1 MIKYCQGCG
10 APLQEEDPNKRGF
23 IPKIDPAADKL
34 YCKRCFRLNNYNELP
49 KILATNK
56 EYEAVVDDLLT
67 KNGLIVLIVDLF
79 DFTGTFIPKILDKL
93 RNKNVILV
101 ANKLDLLPKS
111 VKIEHIVDW
120 LSYMVNRMFFR
131 ADAIHVVS
139 SKKGYYLDDL
149 MNTID
154 YLRKGRDV
162 YFMGCANVGKS
173 SLINAL
179 LKRFTKSEKDLIS
192 TSPVPGTTLNSIKIP
207 FFIDNKAFI
216 DTPGLINENNILSKI
231 LPASY
236 DKIMPNTEIKP
247 QTFQIKPGN
256 TIFFGALAQITL
268 LEGEG
273 VSFTCY
279 FSSNVAIHRR
289 KAEGSL
295 EFLNKHGGEILTPP
309 TRDEF
314 LSLEYEEKTFE
325 ASTNKKEDIVISGLG
340 FVAINKKAKVLVKII
355 KKTDAEP
362 TNDGYSFGGWYTDVN
377 CTTAYD
383 FNLPVNTDITLYARW
398 LAKYT
403 VSFDTD
409 GGSTVES
416 QTVVTG
422 NKATKPAVNPTKKG
436 YNFVGWYTDNTYTTE
451 FDFENTIIT
460 DNTSIIRLNG
470 YTFNKISTLEGLT
483 TGYYV
488 IGGYISNSNEYK
500 YMISDMNTTKSF
512 KSSDNPTEFYE
523 IKLKGNSVTI
533 KNSKNM
539 YIISNTEK
547 SVSLS
552 EKEKTI
558 FTPVVNA
565 DGFKLKVTGSLNF
578 QFNPSAKIFTSYTSK
593 QQDLTL
599 FKAQNVKPFYV
610 TFKGPNNEE
619 LNKEEMLP
627 HQKAPEFEA
636 PNKPGHK
643 FMGWYNEATDAKYDF
658 TTELSEE
665 TVLVAKYEALTSAEL
680 FEQLEIKN
688 QLAYHW
694 QTEDSTTYTIDNVS
708 LRFGVNLTEEM
719 KSLEGVKFGAI
730 LAKKVDVANINLSE
744 YARACASAA
753 EVVAGDPNLKYLEF
767 TNIAAEGGMTSL
779 RLDNLDSALAEE
791 FVVVI
796 YMEYNGK
803 LYVTEQKIASVKVI
817 ASEYLKSDLEI
828 LKNEQIKGSLNQL
841 SK

>member
-1 MIKYCQGCG
+1 MKLKRLISCG
-10 APLQEEDPNKRGF
+10 LVGILTGVGILMNAKVSSAED
-23 IPKIDPAADKL
+23 
-34 YCKRCFRLNNYNELP
+34 
-49 KILATNK
+49 
-56 EYEAVVDDLLT
+56 
-67 KNGLIVLIVDLF
+67 
-79 DFTGTFIPKILDKL
+79 
-93 RNKNVILV
+93 
-101 ANKLDLLPKS
+101 KS
-111 VKIEHIVDW
+111 VKFE
-120 LSYMVNRMFFR
+120 F
-131 ADAIHVVS
+131 
-139 SKKGYYLDDL
+139 
-149 MNTID
+149 
-154 YLRKGRDV
+154 
-162 YFMGCANVGKS
+162 KS
-173 SLINAL
+173 STDSNKEITFDTFKKEVTSGNA
-179 LKRFTKSEKDLIS
+179 DLIS
-192 TSPVPGTTLNSIKIP
+192 NIKSTKVYAGKQGLKFGSSSKNGSLTFTLNQNYKINQFKVGIAKYNDKDGGKVKVQCGEYSEDFTPESSVLEFDGKSFTSYETNTFTISTTAKRAYVKSIEFLYNNAETCTVAYYDGADVISTFTVDKGTTLDETSKPANPEKEGYVFAGWYTNVDLTDKYNFDLPVTADLKLYAKFEESVAVETQTVTFMKDAETL
-207 FFIDNKAFI
+207 F
-216 DTPGLINENNILSKI
+216 DTSVVK
-231 LPASY
+231 
-236 DKIMPNTEIKP
+236 K
-247 QTFQIKPGN
+247 GN
-256 TIFFGALAQITL
+256 TV
-268 LEGEG
+268 G
-273 VSFTCY
+273 V
-279 FSSNVAIHRR
+279 
-289 KAEGSL
+289 
-295 EFLNKHGGEILTPP
+295 P
-309 TRDEF
+309 
-314 LSLEYEEKTFE
+314 
-325 ASTNKKEDIVISGLG
+325 
-340 FVAINKKAKVLVKII
+340 
-355 KKTDAEP
+355 AEP
-362 TNDGYSFGGWYTDVN
+362 TNDGYSFAGWYTDVK

-383 FNLPVNTDITLYARW
+383 FNLPVNTDITLYAKW

-460 DNTSIIRLNG
+460 DNTTIYAKFEDTSIIRLNG

-547 SVSLS
+547 SVSFS

-665 TVLVAKYEALTSAEL
+665 TVLVAKYEALTPAEL

-694 QTEDSTTYTIDNVS
+694 QTEDGTTYKIDNVS

-730 LAKKVDVANINLSE
+730 LAKKEDVANINLSE
-744 YARACASAA
+744 YARECTSAA
-753 EVVAGDPNLKYLEF
+753 EVVAGDSNLKYLEF

-779 RLDNLDSALAEE
+779 RLDNLDSAIAEE

-828 LKNEQIKGSLNQL
+828 LKNEKIKGSLNQL

>member
-1 MIKYCQGCG
+1 MKLKRLISCG
-10 APLQEEDPNKRGF
+10 LVGILTGVGILMNAKVSSAED
-23 IPKIDPAADKL
+23 
-34 YCKRCFRLNNYNELP
+34 
-49 KILATNK
+49 
-56 EYEAVVDDLLT
+56 
-67 KNGLIVLIVDLF
+67 
-79 DFTGTFIPKILDKL
+79 
-93 RNKNVILV
+93 
-101 ANKLDLLPKS
+101 KS
-111 VKIEHIVDW
+111 VKFE
-120 LSYMVNRMFFR
+120 F
-131 ADAIHVVS
+131 
-139 SKKGYYLDDL
+139 
-149 MNTID
+149 
-154 YLRKGRDV
+154 
-162 YFMGCANVGKS
+162 KS
-173 SLINAL
+173 STDSNTEITFDTFKKEVTSGNA
-179 LKRFTKSEKDLIS
+179 DLIS
-192 TSPVPGTTLNSIKIP
+192 NIKSTKVYAGKQGLKFGSSSKNGSLTFTLNQNYKINQFKVGIAKYNDKDGGKVKVQCGEYSEDFTPESSVLEFDGKSFTSYETNTFTISTTAKRAYVKSIEFLYNNAETCTVAYYDGADVISTFTVDKGTTLDETSKPANPEKEGYVFAGWYTNVDLTDKYNFDLPVTADLKLYAKFEESVAVETQTVTFMKDAETL
-207 FFIDNKAFI
+207 F
-216 DTPGLINENNILSKI
+216 DTSVVK
-231 LPASY
+231 
-236 DKIMPNTEIKP
+236 K
-247 QTFQIKPGN
+247 GN
-256 TIFFGALAQITL
+256 TV
-268 LEGEG
+268 G
-273 VSFTCY
+273 V
-279 FSSNVAIHRR
+279 
-289 KAEGSL
+289 
-295 EFLNKHGGEILTPP
+295 P
-309 TRDEF
+309 
-314 LSLEYEEKTFE
+314 
-325 ASTNKKEDIVISGLG
+325 
-340 FVAINKKAKVLVKII
+340 
-355 KKTDAEP
+355 AEP
-362 TNDGYSFGGWYTDVN
+362 TNDGYSFAGWYTDVK

-383 FNLPVNTDITLYARW
+383 FNLPVNTDITLYAKW

-422 NKATKPAVNPTKKG
+422 NKDTKPAVNPTKKG

-460 DNTSIIRLNG
+460 DNTTIYAKFEDTSIIRLNG

-599 FKAQNVKPFYV
+599 FKTQNVKPFYV

-665 TVLVAKYEALTSAEL
+665 TVLVAKYEALTPAEL

-694 QTEDSTTYTIDNVS
+694 QTEDGTTYKIDNVS

-730 LAKKVDVANINLSE
+730 LAKKEDVANINLSE
-744 YARACASAA
+744 YARECTSAA
-753 EVVAGDPNLKYLEF
+753 EVVAGDSNLKYLEF

-779 RLDNLDSALAEE
+779 RLDNRDSALAEE

>member
-1 MIKYCQGCG
+1 MKLKRLISCGLVGILTGVGILMNAKVSSAEDKSVTFNADCLDGFKNSYAVYNDNKTGFLFEVDKGYKNNGVQLNKGKGAGTLLNKKSFGDIK
-10 APLQEEDPNKRGF
+10 
-23 IPKIDPAADKL
+23 KIDINVSSNKPFDIYIAEDGDYSNTLSYTKFDSSTTSKTIDLSNEEANIGFFKIQVSGCVVITKIDITYSEASITTKYPVTFYDGEAELTDLACKVEENGKITKPADPVKEGYVFDAWYKESTFDNKWDFENDIVAADTKL
-34 YCKRCFRLNNYNELP
+34 YAKFLP
-49 KILATNK
+49 EAEVTKYTVTFKSDENTVINTMTVK
-56 EYEAVVDDLLT
+56 EG
-67 KNGLIVLIVDLF
+67 N
-79 DFTGTFIPKILDKL
+79 
-93 RNKNVILV
+93 
-101 ANKLDLLPKS
+101 S
-111 VKIEHIVDW
+111 VGEPE
-120 LSYMVNRMFFR
+120 N
-131 ADAIHVVS
+131 
-139 SKKGYYLDDL
+139 
-149 MNTID
+149 
-154 YLRKGRDV
+154 
-162 YFMGCANVGKS
+162 
-173 SLINAL
+173 
-179 LKRFTKSEKDLIS
+179 
-192 TSPVPGTTLNSIKIP
+192 PVK
-207 FFIDNKAFI
+207 
-216 DTPGLINENNILSKI
+216 
-231 LPASY
+231 
-236 DKIMPNTEIKP
+236 
-247 QTFQIKPGN
+247 
-256 TIFFGALAQITL
+256 
-268 LEGEG
+268 
-273 VSFTCY
+273 
-279 FSSNVAIHRR
+279 
-289 KAEGSL
+289 
-295 EFLNKHGGEILTPP
+295 
-309 TRDEF
+309 
-314 LSLEYEEKTFE
+314 
-325 ASTNKKEDIVISGLG
+325 
-340 FVAINKKAKVLVKII
+340 
-355 KKTDAEP
+355 
-362 TNDGYSFGGWYTDVN
+362 DGYQFDGWYTDVN
-377 CTTAYD
+377 CTDKYD
-383 FNLPVNTDITLYARW
+383 FNTVVSADLTLYAKW

-460 DNTSIIRLNG
+460 DNTTIYAKFEDASIIRLNG

-636 PNKPGHK
+636 PKKPGHK
-643 FMGWYNEATDAKYDF
+643 FVGWCKEGTDTIYDF
-658 TTELSEE
+658 NAEIQEDV
-665 TVLVAKYEALTSAEL
+665 VLVAKYEALTPAEL

-708 LRFGVNLTEEM
+708 LRFGVDLTEEM

-730 LAKKVDVANINLSE
+730 LAKKTDVANINLSE

>member
-1 MIKYCQGCG
+1 MKLKRLISCGLVGILTGVGILMNAKVSSAEDKSVTFNADCLDGFKNSYAVYNDNKTGFLFEVDKGYKNNGVQLNKGKGAGTLLNKKSFGDIK
-10 APLQEEDPNKRGF
+10 
-23 IPKIDPAADKL
+23 KIDINVSSNKPFDIYIAEDGDYSNTLSYTKFDSSTTSKTIDLSNEEANIGFFKIQVSGCVVITKIDITYSEASITTKYPVTFYDGEAELTDLACKVEENGKITKPADPVKEGYVFDAWYKESTFDNKWDFENDIVAADTKL
-34 YCKRCFRLNNYNELP
+34 YAKFLP
-49 KILATNK
+49 EAEVTKYTVTFKSDENTVINTMTVK
-56 EYEAVVDDLLT
+56 EG
-67 KNGLIVLIVDLF
+67 N
-79 DFTGTFIPKILDKL
+79 
-93 RNKNVILV
+93 
-101 ANKLDLLPKS
+101 S
-111 VKIEHIVDW
+111 VGEPE
-120 LSYMVNRMFFR
+120 N
-131 ADAIHVVS
+131 
-139 SKKGYYLDDL
+139 
-149 MNTID
+149 
-154 YLRKGRDV
+154 
-162 YFMGCANVGKS
+162 
-173 SLINAL
+173 
-179 LKRFTKSEKDLIS
+179 
-192 TSPVPGTTLNSIKIP
+192 PVK
-207 FFIDNKAFI
+207 
-216 DTPGLINENNILSKI
+216 
-231 LPASY
+231 
-236 DKIMPNTEIKP
+236 
-247 QTFQIKPGN
+247 
-256 TIFFGALAQITL
+256 
-268 LEGEG
+268 
-273 VSFTCY
+273 
-279 FSSNVAIHRR
+279 
-289 KAEGSL
+289 
-295 EFLNKHGGEILTPP
+295 
-309 TRDEF
+309 
-314 LSLEYEEKTFE
+314 
-325 ASTNKKEDIVISGLG
+325 
-340 FVAINKKAKVLVKII
+340 
-355 KKTDAEP
+355 
-362 TNDGYSFGGWYTDVN
+362 DGYQFDGWYTDVN
-377 CTTAYD
+377 CTDKYD
-383 FNLPVNTDITLYARW
+383 FNTVVSADLTLYAKW

-460 DNTSIIRLNG
+460 DNTTIYAKFEDASIIRLNG

-599 FKAQNVKPFYV
+599 FKAQNVKLFYV

-627 HQKAPEFEA
+627 HQKAPEFET
-636 PNKPGHK
+636 PKKPGHK
-643 FMGWYNEATDAKYDF
+643 FVGWCKEGTDTIYDF
-658 TTELSEE
+658 NAEIQEDV
-665 TVLVAKYEALTSAEL
+665 VLVAKYEALTPAEL

-708 LRFGVNLTEEM
+708 LRFGVDLTEEM

-730 LAKKVDVANINLSE
+730 LAKKTDVANINLSE

>member
-1 MIKYCQGCG
+1 MKLKRLISCG
-10 APLQEEDPNKRGF
+10 LVGILTGVGILMNAKVSSAED
-23 IPKIDPAADKL
+23 
-34 YCKRCFRLNNYNELP
+34 
-49 KILATNK
+49 
-56 EYEAVVDDLLT
+56 
-67 KNGLIVLIVDLF
+67 
-79 DFTGTFIPKILDKL
+79 
-93 RNKNVILV
+93 
-101 ANKLDLLPKS
+101 KS
-111 VKIEHIVDW
+111 VKFE
-120 LSYMVNRMFFR
+120 F
-131 ADAIHVVS
+131 
-139 SKKGYYLDDL
+139 
-149 MNTID
+149 
-154 YLRKGRDV
+154 
-162 YFMGCANVGKS
+162 KS
-173 SLINAL
+173 STDSNTEITFDTFKKEVTSGNA
-179 LKRFTKSEKDLIS
+179 DLIS
-192 TSPVPGTTLNSIKIP
+192 NIKSTKVYAGKQGLKFGSSSKNGSLTFTLNQNYKINQFKVGIAKYNDKDGGKVKVQCGEYSEDFTPESSVLEFDGKSFTSYETNTFTISTTAKRAYVKSIEFLYNNAETCTVAYYDGADVISTFTVDKGTTLDETSKPANPEKEGYVFAGWYTNVDLTDKYNFDLPVTADLKLYAKFEESVAVETQTVTFMKDAETL
-207 FFIDNKAFI
+207 F
-216 DTPGLINENNILSKI
+216 DTSVVK
-231 LPASY
+231 
-236 DKIMPNTEIKP
+236 K
-247 QTFQIKPGN
+247 GN
-256 TIFFGALAQITL
+256 TV
-268 LEGEG
+268 G
-273 VSFTCY
+273 V
-279 FSSNVAIHRR
+279 
-289 KAEGSL
+289 
-295 EFLNKHGGEILTPP
+295 P
-309 TRDEF
+309 
-314 LSLEYEEKTFE
+314 
-325 ASTNKKEDIVISGLG
+325 
-340 FVAINKKAKVLVKII
+340 
-355 KKTDAEP
+355 AEP
-362 TNDGYSFGGWYTDVN
+362 TNDGYSFAGWYTDVK

-383 FNLPVNTDITLYARW
+383 FNLPVNTDITLYAKW

-460 DNTSIIRLNG
+460 DNTTIYAKFEDTSIIRLNG

-643 FMGWYNEATDAKYDF
+643 FMGWYNEATGAKYDF

-665 TVLVAKYEALTSAEL
+665 TVLVAKYEALTPAEL

-694 QTEDSTTYTIDNVS
+694 QTEDGTTYTIDNVS

-744 YARACASAA
+744 YARECTSAA

-779 RLDNLDSALAEE
+779 RLDNLDSAIAEE

-803 LYVTEQKIASVKVI
+803 LYVTEQKIASAKVI

>member
-1 MIKYCQGCG
+1 MKLKRLISCG
-10 APLQEEDPNKRGF
+10 LVGILTGVGILMNAKVSSAED
-23 IPKIDPAADKL
+23 
-34 YCKRCFRLNNYNELP
+34 
-49 KILATNK
+49 
-56 EYEAVVDDLLT
+56 
-67 KNGLIVLIVDLF
+67 
-79 DFTGTFIPKILDKL
+79 
-93 RNKNVILV
+93 
-101 ANKLDLLPKS
+101 KS
-111 VKIEHIVDW
+111 VKFE
-120 LSYMVNRMFFR
+120 F
-131 ADAIHVVS
+131 
-139 SKKGYYLDDL
+139 
-149 MNTID
+149 
-154 YLRKGRDV
+154 
-162 YFMGCANVGKS
+162 KS
-173 SLINAL
+173 STDSSTEITFDTFKKEVTSGNA
-179 LKRFTKSEKDLIS
+179 DLIS
-192 TSPVPGTTLNSIKIP
+192 NIKSTKVYAGKQGLKFGSSSKNGSLTFTLNQNYKINQFKVGIAKYNDKDGGKVKVQCGEYSEDFTPESSVLEFDGKSFTSYETNTFTISTTAKRAYVKSIEFLYNNAETCTVAYYDGADVISTFTVDKGTTLDETSKPANPEKEGYVFAGWYTNVDLTDKYNFDLPVTADLKLYAKFEESVAVETQTVTFMKDAETL
-207 FFIDNKAFI
+207 F
-216 DTPGLINENNILSKI
+216 DTSVVK
-231 LPASY
+231 
-236 DKIMPNTEIKP
+236 K
-247 QTFQIKPGN
+247 GN
-256 TIFFGALAQITL
+256 TV
-268 LEGEG
+268 G
-273 VSFTCY
+273 V
-279 FSSNVAIHRR
+279 
-289 KAEGSL
+289 
-295 EFLNKHGGEILTPP
+295 P
-309 TRDEF
+309 
-314 LSLEYEEKTFE
+314 
-325 ASTNKKEDIVISGLG
+325 
-340 FVAINKKAKVLVKII
+340 
-355 KKTDAEP
+355 AEP
-362 TNDGYSFGGWYTDVN
+362 TNDGYSFAGWYTDVK

-383 FNLPVNTDITLYARW
+383 FNLPVNTDITLYAKW

-460 DNTSIIRLNG
+460 DNTTIYAKFEDTSIIRLNG

-512 KSSDNPTEFYE
+512 KSSDDPTEFYE

-636 PNKPGHK
+636 PNKSGHK
-643 FMGWYNEATDAKYDF
+643 FVGWCKEGTDTIYDF
-658 TTELSEE
+658 NAEIQEDV
-665 TVLVAKYEALTSAEL
+665 VLVAKYEALTPAEL

-694 QTEDSTTYTIDNVS
+694 QTEDGTTYTIDNVS

-744 YARACASAA
+744 YARECTSAA

>member
-1 MIKYCQGCG
+1 MKLKRLISCG
-10 APLQEEDPNKRGF
+10 LVGILTGVGILMNAKVTSAED
-23 IPKIDPAADKL
+23 
-34 YCKRCFRLNNYNELP
+34 
-49 KILATNK
+49 
-56 EYEAVVDDLLT
+56 
-67 KNGLIVLIVDLF
+67 
-79 DFTGTFIPKILDKL
+79 
-93 RNKNVILV
+93 
-101 ANKLDLLPKS
+101 KS
-111 VKIEHIVDW
+111 VKFE
-120 LSYMVNRMFFR
+120 F
-131 ADAIHVVS
+131 
-139 SKKGYYLDDL
+139 
-149 MNTID
+149 
-154 YLRKGRDV
+154 
-162 YFMGCANVGKS
+162 KS
-173 SLINAL
+173 STDSNTEITFDTFKKEVTSGNA
-179 LKRFTKSEKDLIS
+179 DLIS
-192 TSPVPGTTLNSIKIP
+192 NIKSTKVYAGKQGLKFGSSSKNGSLTFTLNQNYKINQFKVGIAKYNDKDGGKVKVQCGEYSEDFTPESSVLEFDGKSFTSYETNTFTISTTAKRAYVKSIEFLYNNAETCTVAYYDGADVISTFTVDKGTTLDETSKPANPEKEGYVFAGWYTNVDLTDKYNFDLPVTADLKLYAKFEESVAVETQTVTFMKDAETL
-207 FFIDNKAFI
+207 F
-216 DTPGLINENNILSKI
+216 DTSVVK
-231 LPASY
+231 
-236 DKIMPNTEIKP
+236 K
-247 QTFQIKPGN
+247 GN
-256 TIFFGALAQITL
+256 TV
-268 LEGEG
+268 G
-273 VSFTCY
+273 V
-279 FSSNVAIHRR
+279 
-289 KAEGSL
+289 
-295 EFLNKHGGEILTPP
+295 P
-309 TRDEF
+309 
-314 LSLEYEEKTFE
+314 
-325 ASTNKKEDIVISGLG
+325 
-340 FVAINKKAKVLVKII
+340 
-355 KKTDAEP
+355 AEP
-362 TNDGYSFGGWYTDVN
+362 TNDGYSFAGWYTDVK

-383 FNLPVNTDITLYARW
+383 FNLPVNTDITLYAKW

-460 DNTSIIRLNG
+460 DNTTIYAKFEDTSIIRLNG

-643 FMGWYNEATDAKYDF
+643 FMGWYNEATGAKYDF

-665 TVLVAKYEALTSAEL
+665 TVLVAKYEALTPTEL

-694 QTEDSTTYTIDNVS
+694 QTEDGTTYTIDNVS

-744 YARACASAA
+744 YARECTSAA

-779 RLDNLDSALAEE
+779 RLDNLDSAIAEE

>member
-1 MIKYCQGCG
+1 MKLKRLISCG
-10 APLQEEDPNKRGF
+10 LVGILTGVGILMNAKVSSAED
-23 IPKIDPAADKL
+23 
-34 YCKRCFRLNNYNELP
+34 
-49 KILATNK
+49 
-56 EYEAVVDDLLT
+56 
-67 KNGLIVLIVDLF
+67 
-79 DFTGTFIPKILDKL
+79 
-93 RNKNVILV
+93 
-101 ANKLDLLPKS
+101 KS
-111 VKIEHIVDW
+111 VKFE
-120 LSYMVNRMFFR
+120 F
-131 ADAIHVVS
+131 
-139 SKKGYYLDDL
+139 
-149 MNTID
+149 
-154 YLRKGRDV
+154 
-162 YFMGCANVGKS
+162 KS
-173 SLINAL
+173 STDSNTEITFDTFKKEVTSGNA
-179 LKRFTKSEKDLIS
+179 DLIS
-192 TSPVPGTTLNSIKIP
+192 NIKSTKVYAGKQGLKFGSSSKNGSLTFTLNQNYKINQFKVGIAKYNDKDGGKVKVQCGEYSEDFTPESSVLEFDGKSFTSYETNTFTISTTAKRAYVKSIEFLYNNAETCTVAYYDGADVISTFTVDKGTTLDETSKPANPEKEGYVFAGWYTNVDLTDKYNFDLPVTADLKLYAKFEESVAVETQTVTFMKDAETL
-207 FFIDNKAFI
+207 F
-216 DTPGLINENNILSKI
+216 DTSVVK
-231 LPASY
+231 
-236 DKIMPNTEIKP
+236 K
-247 QTFQIKPGN
+247 GN
-256 TIFFGALAQITL
+256 TV
-268 LEGEG
+268 G
-273 VSFTCY
+273 V
-279 FSSNVAIHRR
+279 
-289 KAEGSL
+289 
-295 EFLNKHGGEILTPP
+295 P
-309 TRDEF
+309 
-314 LSLEYEEKTFE
+314 
-325 ASTNKKEDIVISGLG
+325 
-340 FVAINKKAKVLVKII
+340 
-355 KKTDAEP
+355 AEP
-362 TNDGYSFGGWYTDVN
+362 TNDGYSFAGWYTDVK

-383 FNLPVNTDITLYARW
+383 FNLPVNTDITLYAKW

-460 DNTSIIRLNG
+460 DNTTIYAKFEDTSIIRLNG

-665 TVLVAKYEALTSAEL
+665 TVLVAKYEALTPAEL

-694 QTEDSTTYTIDNVS
+694 QTEDGTTYTIDNVS

-744 YARACASAA
+744 YARECTSAA

-767 TNIAAEGGMTSL
+767 TNVAAEGGMTSL
-779 RLDNLDSALAEE
+779 RLDNLDSAIAEE

>member
-1 MIKYCQGCG
+1 MKLKRLISCG
-10 APLQEEDPNKRGF
+10 LVGILTGVGILMNAKVSSAED
-23 IPKIDPAADKL
+23 
-34 YCKRCFRLNNYNELP
+34 
-49 KILATNK
+49 
-56 EYEAVVDDLLT
+56 
-67 KNGLIVLIVDLF
+67 
-79 DFTGTFIPKILDKL
+79 
-93 RNKNVILV
+93 
-101 ANKLDLLPKS
+101 KS
-111 VKIEHIVDW
+111 VKFE
-120 LSYMVNRMFFR
+120 F
-131 ADAIHVVS
+131 
-139 SKKGYYLDDL
+139 
-149 MNTID
+149 
-154 YLRKGRDV
+154 
-162 YFMGCANVGKS
+162 KS
-173 SLINAL
+173 STDSNTEITFDTFKKEVTSGNA
-179 LKRFTKSEKDLIS
+179 DLIS
-192 TSPVPGTTLNSIKIP
+192 NIKSTKVYAGKQGLKFGSSSKNGSLTFTLNQNYKINQFKVGIAKYNDKDGGKVKVQCGEYSEDFTPESSVLEFDGKSFTSYETNTFTISTTAKRAYVKSIEFLYNNAETCTVAYYDGADVISTFTVDKGTTLDETSKPANPEKEGYVFAGWYTNVDLTDKYNFDLPVTADLKLYAKFEESVAVETQTVTFMKDAETL
-207 FFIDNKAFI
+207 F
-216 DTPGLINENNILSKI
+216 DTSVVK
-231 LPASY
+231 
-236 DKIMPNTEIKP
+236 K
-247 QTFQIKPGN
+247 GN
-256 TIFFGALAQITL
+256 TV
-268 LEGEG
+268 G
-273 VSFTCY
+273 V
-279 FSSNVAIHRR
+279 
-289 KAEGSL
+289 
-295 EFLNKHGGEILTPP
+295 P
-309 TRDEF
+309 
-314 LSLEYEEKTFE
+314 
-325 ASTNKKEDIVISGLG
+325 
-340 FVAINKKAKVLVKII
+340 
-355 KKTDAEP
+355 AEP
-362 TNDGYSFGGWYTDVN
+362 TNDGYSFAGWYTDVK

-383 FNLPVNTDITLYARW
+383 FNLPVNTDITLYAKW

-422 NKATKPAVNPTKKG
+422 NKATKPTSTPTKKG

-460 DNTSIIRLNG
+460 DNTTIYAKFEDTSIIRLNG

-643 FMGWYNEATDAKYDF
+643 FMGWYNEATGAKYDF

-665 TVLVAKYEALTSAEL
+665 TVLVAKYEALTPAEL

-694 QTEDSTTYTIDNVS
+694 QTEDGTTYTIDNVS

-744 YARACASAA
+744 YARECTSAA

-779 RLDNLDSALAEE
+779 RLDNLDSAIAEE

>member
-1 MIKYCQGCG
+1 MKLKRLISCG
-10 APLQEEDPNKRGF
+10 LVGILTGVGILMNAKISSAED
-23 IPKIDPAADKL
+23 
-34 YCKRCFRLNNYNELP
+34 
-49 KILATNK
+49 
-56 EYEAVVDDLLT
+56 
-67 KNGLIVLIVDLF
+67 
-79 DFTGTFIPKILDKL
+79 
-93 RNKNVILV
+93 
-101 ANKLDLLPKS
+101 KS
-111 VKIEHIVDW
+111 VKFE
-120 LSYMVNRMFFR
+120 F
-131 ADAIHVVS
+131 
-139 SKKGYYLDDL
+139 
-149 MNTID
+149 
-154 YLRKGRDV
+154 
-162 YFMGCANVGKS
+162 KS
-173 SLINAL
+173 STDSNTEITFDTFKKEVTSGNA
-179 LKRFTKSEKDLIS
+179 DLIS
-192 TSPVPGTTLNSIKIP
+192 NIKSTKVYAGKQGLKFGSSSKNGSLTFTLNQNYKINQFKVGIAKYNDKDGGKVKVQCGEYSEDFTPESSVLEFDGKSFTSYETNTFTISTTAKRAYVKSIEFLYNNAETCTVAYYDGADVISTFTVDKGTTLDETSKPANPEKEGYVFAGWYTNVDLTDKYNFDLPVTADLKLYAKFEESVAVETQTVTFMKDAETL
-207 FFIDNKAFI
+207 F
-216 DTPGLINENNILSKI
+216 DTSVVK
-231 LPASY
+231 
-236 DKIMPNTEIKP
+236 K
-247 QTFQIKPGN
+247 GN
-256 TIFFGALAQITL
+256 TV
-268 LEGEG
+268 G
-273 VSFTCY
+273 V
-279 FSSNVAIHRR
+279 
-289 KAEGSL
+289 
-295 EFLNKHGGEILTPP
+295 P
-309 TRDEF
+309 
-314 LSLEYEEKTFE
+314 
-325 ASTNKKEDIVISGLG
+325 
-340 FVAINKKAKVLVKII
+340 
-355 KKTDAEP
+355 AEP
-362 TNDGYSFGGWYTDVN
+362 TNDGYSFAGWYTDVK

-383 FNLPVNTDITLYARW
+383 FNLPVNTDITLYAKW

-460 DNTSIIRLNG
+460 DNTTIYAKFEDTSIIRLNG

-665 TVLVAKYEALTSAEL
+665 TVLVAKYEALTPAEL

-694 QTEDSTTYTIDNVS
+694 QTEDGTTYKIDNVS

-730 LAKKVDVANINLSE
+730 LAKKEDVANINLSE
-744 YARACASAA
+744 YARECTSAA
-753 EVVAGDPNLKYLEF
+753 EVVAGDSNLKYLEF

-779 RLDNLDSALAEE
+779 RLDNRDSALAEE

>member
-1 MIKYCQGCG
+1 MKLKRLISCG
-10 APLQEEDPNKRGF
+10 LVGILTGVGILMNAKVSSAED
-23 IPKIDPAADKL
+23 
-34 YCKRCFRLNNYNELP
+34 
-49 KILATNK
+49 
-56 EYEAVVDDLLT
+56 
-67 KNGLIVLIVDLF
+67 
-79 DFTGTFIPKILDKL
+79 
-93 RNKNVILV
+93 
-101 ANKLDLLPKS
+101 KS
-111 VKIEHIVDW
+111 VKFE
-120 LSYMVNRMFFR
+120 F
-131 ADAIHVVS
+131 
-139 SKKGYYLDDL
+139 
-149 MNTID
+149 
-154 YLRKGRDV
+154 
-162 YFMGCANVGKS
+162 KS
-173 SLINAL
+173 STDSSTEITFDTFKKEVTSGNA
-179 LKRFTKSEKDLIS
+179 DLIS
-192 TSPVPGTTLNSIKIP
+192 NIKSTKVYAGKQGLKFGSSSKNGSLTFTLNQNYKINQFKVGIAKYNDKDGGKVKVQCGEYSEDFTPESSVLEFDGKSFTSYETNTFTISTTAKRAYVKSIEFLYNNAETCTVAYYDGADVISTFTVDKGTTLDETSKPANPEKEGYVFAGWYTNVDLTDKYNFDLPVTADLKLYAKFEESVAVETQTVTFMKDAETL
-207 FFIDNKAFI
+207 F
-216 DTPGLINENNILSKI
+216 DTSVVK
-231 LPASY
+231 
-236 DKIMPNTEIKP
+236 K
-247 QTFQIKPGN
+247 GN
-256 TIFFGALAQITL
+256 TV
-268 LEGEG
+268 G
-273 VSFTCY
+273 V
-279 FSSNVAIHRR
+279 
-289 KAEGSL
+289 
-295 EFLNKHGGEILTPP
+295 P
-309 TRDEF
+309 
-314 LSLEYEEKTFE
+314 
-325 ASTNKKEDIVISGLG
+325 
-340 FVAINKKAKVLVKII
+340 
-355 KKTDAEP
+355 AEP
-362 TNDGYSFGGWYTDVN
+362 TNDGYSFAGWYTDVK

-383 FNLPVNTDITLYARW
+383 FNLPVNTDITLYAKW

-460 DNTSIIRLNG
+460 DNTTIYAKFEDTSIIRLNG

-643 FMGWYNEATDAKYDF
+643 FVGWCKEGTDTIYDF
-658 TTELSEE
+658 NAEIQEDV
-665 TVLVAKYEALTSAEL
+665 VLVAKYEALTPAEL

-694 QTEDSTTYTIDNVS
+694 QTEDGTTYTIDNVS

-744 YARACASAA
+744 YARECTSAA

>member
-1 MIKYCQGCG
+1 MKLKRLISCG
-10 APLQEEDPNKRGF
+10 LVGILTGVGILMNAKVSSAED
-23 IPKIDPAADKL
+23 
-34 YCKRCFRLNNYNELP
+34 
-49 KILATNK
+49 
-56 EYEAVVDDLLT
+56 
-67 KNGLIVLIVDLF
+67 
-79 DFTGTFIPKILDKL
+79 
-93 RNKNVILV
+93 
-101 ANKLDLLPKS
+101 KS
-111 VKIEHIVDW
+111 VKFE
-120 LSYMVNRMFFR
+120 F
-131 ADAIHVVS
+131 
-139 SKKGYYLDDL
+139 
-149 MNTID
+149 
-154 YLRKGRDV
+154 
-162 YFMGCANVGKS
+162 KS
-173 SLINAL
+173 STDSNTEITFDTFKKEVTSGNA
-179 LKRFTKSEKDLIS
+179 DLIS
-192 TSPVPGTTLNSIKIP
+192 NIKSTKVYAGKQGLKFGSSSKNGSLTFTLNQNYKINQFKVGIAKYNDKDGGKVKVQCGEYSEDFTPESSVLEFDGKSFTSYETNTFTISTTAKRAYVKSIEFLYNNAETCTVAYYDGADVISTFTVDKGTTLDETSKPANPEKEGYVFAGWYTNVDLTDKYNFDLPVTADLKLYAKFEESVAVETQTVTFMKDAETL
-207 FFIDNKAFI
+207 F
-216 DTPGLINENNILSKI
+216 DTSVVK
-231 LPASY
+231 
-236 DKIMPNTEIKP
+236 K
-247 QTFQIKPGN
+247 GN
-256 TIFFGALAQITL
+256 TV
-268 LEGEG
+268 G
-273 VSFTCY
+273 V
-279 FSSNVAIHRR
+279 
-289 KAEGSL
+289 
-295 EFLNKHGGEILTPP
+295 P
-309 TRDEF
+309 
-314 LSLEYEEKTFE
+314 
-325 ASTNKKEDIVISGLG
+325 
-340 FVAINKKAKVLVKII
+340 
-355 KKTDAEP
+355 AEP
-362 TNDGYSFGGWYTDVN
+362 TNDGYSFAGWYTDVK

-383 FNLPVNTDITLYARW
+383 FNLPVNTDITLYAKW

-460 DNTSIIRLNG
+460 DNTTIYAKFEDTSIIRLNG

-636 PNKPGHK
+636 PNKPGRK

-665 TVLVAKYEALTSAEL
+665 TVLVAKYEALTPAEL

-694 QTEDSTTYTIDNVS
+694 QTEDGTTYKIDNVS

-730 LAKKVDVANINLSE
+730 LAKKEDVANINLSE
-744 YARACASAA
+744 YARECTSAA
-753 EVVAGDPNLKYLEF
+753 EVVAGDSNLKYLEF

>member
-1 MIKYCQGCG
+1 MKLKRLISCG
-10 APLQEEDPNKRGF
+10 LVGILTGVGILMNAKVSSAEDKTYDYEFTKEGAFSKNGSQKLGDIEWNLSGDGGYWGFANGQQFGSKNK
-23 IPKIDPAADKL
+23 PYKNLKL
-34 YCKRCFRLNNYNELP
+34 STNVEINNVKEVTVYGSTAVGSNATMQFSVGEL
-49 KILATNK
+49 KSENYTLSATNK
-56 EYEAVVDDLLT
+56 AYTYTLDSQTSGIVEININQTTSKALYIKEIKMTYSDSVMYNVLFFDGTEEYT
-67 KNGLIVLIVDLF
+67 K
-79 DFTGTFIPKILDKL
+79 
-93 RNKNVILV
+93 
-101 ANKLDLLPKS
+101 
-111 VKIEHIVDW
+111 
-120 LSYMVNRMFFR
+120 Y
-131 ADAIHVVS
+131 
-139 SKKGYYLDDL
+139 
-149 MNTID
+149 
-154 YLRKGRDV
+154 
-162 YFMGCANVGKS
+162 
-173 SLINAL
+173 
-179 LKRFTKSEKDLIS
+179 FTKVEENGKLIRPTDPEKEGYVFVGWY
-192 TSPVPGTTLNSIKIP
+192 TEPE
-207 FFIDNKAFI
+207 
-216 DTPGLINENNILSKI
+216 LINEYKFNSTVSADLKLYAKFEES
-231 LPASY
+231 AAVE
-236 DKIMPNTEIKP
+236 T
-247 QTFQIKPGN
+247 QTVTFMKDAETLFDTSVVKKGN
-256 TIFFGALAQITL
+256 TV
-268 LEGEG
+268 G
-273 VSFTCY
+273 V
-279 FSSNVAIHRR
+279 
-289 KAEGSL
+289 
-295 EFLNKHGGEILTPP
+295 P
-309 TRDEF
+309 
-314 LSLEYEEKTFE
+314 
-325 ASTNKKEDIVISGLG
+325 
-340 FVAINKKAKVLVKII
+340 
-355 KKTDAEP
+355 AEP
-362 TNDGYSFGGWYTDVN
+362 TNDGYSFAGWYTDVK

-383 FNLPVNTDITLYARW
+383 FNLPVNTDITLYAKW

-460 DNTSIIRLNG
+460 DNTTIYAKFEDASIFKLDG
-470 YTFNKISTLEGLT
+470 YTFNKISTLEELT

-488 IGGYISNSNEYK
+488 IGGFDGTNYAYMNDILDKKGFFGVGDKPSVHFTFYNKAGKVKIQKSQNEYLSAVGGSPK
-500 YMISDMNTTKSF
+500 NFGIVDNRKDAYEFVPQMIDDELQIRLDEARGSNVIAYNKDYSR
-512 KSSDNPTEFYE
+512 
-523 IKLKGNSVTI
+523 IKPYAS
-533 KNSKNM
+533 
-539 YIISNTEK
+539 IST
-547 SVSLS
+547 S
-552 EKEKTI
+552 T
-558 FTPVVNA
+558 
-565 DGFKLKVTGSLNF
+565 LN
-578 QFNPSAKIFTSYTSK
+578 I
-593 QQDLTL
+593 TL

-658 TTELSEE
+658 TTELSKE
-665 TVLVAKYEALTSAEL
+665 TVLVAKYEALTPAEL

-694 QTEDSTTYTIDNVS
+694 QTEDGTTYKIDNVS

-730 LAKKVDVANINLSE
+730 LAKKEDVANINLSE
-744 YARACASAA
+744 YARECTSAA
-753 EVVAGDPNLKYLEF
+753 EVVAGDSNLKYLEF

>member
-1 MIKYCQGCG
+1 MKLKRLISCGLVGILTGVGILMNAKVSSAEDKSVTFNADCLDGFKNSYAVYNDNKTGFLFEVDKGYKNNGVQLNKGKGAGTLLNKKSFGDIK
-10 APLQEEDPNKRGF
+10 
-23 IPKIDPAADKL
+23 KIDINVSSNKPFDIYIAEDGDYSNTLSYTKFDSSTTSKTIDLSNEEANIGFFKIQVSGCVVITKIDITYSEASITTKYPVTFYDGEAELTDLACKVEENGKITKPADPVKEGYVFDAWYKESTFDNKWDFENDIVAADTKL
-34 YCKRCFRLNNYNELP
+34 YAKFLP
-49 KILATNK
+49 EAEVTKYTVTFKSDENTVINTMTVK
-56 EYEAVVDDLLT
+56 EG
-67 KNGLIVLIVDLF
+67 N
-79 DFTGTFIPKILDKL
+79 
-93 RNKNVILV
+93 
-101 ANKLDLLPKS
+101 S
-111 VKIEHIVDW
+111 VGEPE
-120 LSYMVNRMFFR
+120 N
-131 ADAIHVVS
+131 
-139 SKKGYYLDDL
+139 
-149 MNTID
+149 
-154 YLRKGRDV
+154 
-162 YFMGCANVGKS
+162 
-173 SLINAL
+173 
-179 LKRFTKSEKDLIS
+179 
-192 TSPVPGTTLNSIKIP
+192 PVK
-207 FFIDNKAFI
+207 
-216 DTPGLINENNILSKI
+216 
-231 LPASY
+231 
-236 DKIMPNTEIKP
+236 
-247 QTFQIKPGN
+247 
-256 TIFFGALAQITL
+256 
-268 LEGEG
+268 
-273 VSFTCY
+273 
-279 FSSNVAIHRR
+279 
-289 KAEGSL
+289 
-295 EFLNKHGGEILTPP
+295 
-309 TRDEF
+309 
-314 LSLEYEEKTFE
+314 
-325 ASTNKKEDIVISGLG
+325 
-340 FVAINKKAKVLVKII
+340 
-355 KKTDAEP
+355 
-362 TNDGYSFGGWYTDVN
+362 DGYQFDGWYTDVN
-377 CTTAYD
+377 CTDKYD
-383 FNLPVNTDITLYARW
+383 FNTVVSADLTLYAKW

-422 NKATKPAVNPTKKG
+422 NKATKLAVNPTKKG

-460 DNTSIIRLNG
+460 DNTTIYAKFEDASIIRLNG

-636 PNKPGHK
+636 PKKPGHK
-643 FMGWYNEATDAKYDF
+643 FVGWCKEGTDTIYDF
-658 TTELSEE
+658 NAEIQEDV
-665 TVLVAKYEALTSAEL
+665 VLVAKYEALTPAEL

-708 LRFGVNLTEEM
+708 LRFGVDLTEEM

-730 LAKKVDVANINLSE
+730 LAKKTDVANINLSE

-753 EVVAGDPNLKYLEF
+753 EVVAGAPNLKYLEF

>member
-1 MIKYCQGCG
+1 MKLKRLISCG
-10 APLQEEDPNKRGF
+10 LVGILTGVGILMNAKVSSAED
-23 IPKIDPAADKL
+23 
-34 YCKRCFRLNNYNELP
+34 
-49 KILATNK
+49 
-56 EYEAVVDDLLT
+56 
-67 KNGLIVLIVDLF
+67 
-79 DFTGTFIPKILDKL
+79 
-93 RNKNVILV
+93 
-101 ANKLDLLPKS
+101 KS
-111 VKIEHIVDW
+111 VKFE
-120 LSYMVNRMFFR
+120 F
-131 ADAIHVVS
+131 
-139 SKKGYYLDDL
+139 
-149 MNTID
+149 
-154 YLRKGRDV
+154 
-162 YFMGCANVGKS
+162 KS
-173 SLINAL
+173 STDSSTEITFDTFKKEVTSGNA
-179 LKRFTKSEKDLIS
+179 DLIS
-192 TSPVPGTTLNSIKIP
+192 NIKSTKVYAGKQGLKFGSSSKNGSLTFTLNQNYKINQFKVGIAKYNDKDGGKVKVQCGEYSEDFTPESSVLEFDGKSFTSYETNTFTISTTAKRAYVKSIEFLYNNAETCTVAYYDGADVISTFTVDKGTTLDETSKPANPEKEGYVFAGWYTNVDLTDKYNFDLPVTADLKLYAKFEESVAVETQTVTFMKDAETL
-207 FFIDNKAFI
+207 F
-216 DTPGLINENNILSKI
+216 DTSVVK
-231 LPASY
+231 
-236 DKIMPNTEIKP
+236 K
-247 QTFQIKPGN
+247 GN
-256 TIFFGALAQITL
+256 TV
-268 LEGEG
+268 G
-273 VSFTCY
+273 V
-279 FSSNVAIHRR
+279 
-289 KAEGSL
+289 
-295 EFLNKHGGEILTPP
+295 P
-309 TRDEF
+309 
-314 LSLEYEEKTFE
+314 
-325 ASTNKKEDIVISGLG
+325 
-340 FVAINKKAKVLVKII
+340 
-355 KKTDAEP
+355 AEP
-362 TNDGYSFGGWYTDVN
+362 TNDGYSFAGWYTDVK

-383 FNLPVNTDITLYARW
+383 FNLPVNTDITLYAKW

-460 DNTSIIRLNG
+460 DNTTIYAKFEDTSIIRLNG

-643 FMGWYNEATDAKYDF
+643 FVGWCKEGTDTIYDF
-658 TTELSEE
+658 NAEIQEDV
-665 TVLVAKYEALTSAEL
+665 VLVAKYEALTPAEL

-694 QTEDSTTYTIDNVS
+694 QTEDGTTYKIDNVS

-730 LAKKVDVANINLSE
+730 LVKKEDVANINLSE
-744 YARACASAA
+744 YARECTSAA
-753 EVVAGDPNLKYLEF
+753 EVVAGDSNLKYLEF
-767 TNIAAEGGMTSL
+767 TNIAAEGGMTSI
-779 RLDNLDSALAEE
+779 RIDDIGASYDTKI
-791 FVVVI
+791 VVVI

-803 LYVTEQKIASVKVI
+803 LYLTEATIGSFKSI
-817 ASEYLKSDLEI
+817 ASEYLNLNLDLSQDVI
-828 LKNEQIKGSLNQL
+828 NSLTQIVK
-841 SK
+841 

>member
-1 MIKYCQGCG
+1 MKLKRLISCG
-10 APLQEEDPNKRGF
+10 LVGILTGVGILMNAKVSSAEDKTYDYEFTKEGAFSKNGSQKLGDIEWNLSGDGGYWGFANGQQFGSKNKPYKNLKLSTNVEINNVKEVTVYGST
-23 IPKIDPAADKL
+23 AAGSNATMQFSVGELKSE
-34 YCKRCFRLNNYNELP
+34 NYTLS
-49 KILATNK
+49 ATNK
-56 EYEAVVDDLLT
+56 AYTYTLDSQTSGIVEININQTTSKALYIKEIKMTYSDSVMYNVLFFDGTEEYT
-67 KNGLIVLIVDLF
+67 K
-79 DFTGTFIPKILDKL
+79 
-93 RNKNVILV
+93 
-101 ANKLDLLPKS
+101 
-111 VKIEHIVDW
+111 
-120 LSYMVNRMFFR
+120 Y
-131 ADAIHVVS
+131 
-139 SKKGYYLDDL
+139 
-149 MNTID
+149 
-154 YLRKGRDV
+154 
-162 YFMGCANVGKS
+162 
-173 SLINAL
+173 
-179 LKRFTKSEKDLIS
+179 FTKVEENGKLIRPTDPEKEGYVFVGWY
-192 TSPVPGTTLNSIKIP
+192 TEPE
-207 FFIDNKAFI
+207 
-216 DTPGLINENNILSKI
+216 LINEYKFNSTVSADLKLYAKFEES
-231 LPASY
+231 AAVE
-236 DKIMPNTEIKP
+236 T
-247 QTFQIKPGN
+247 QTVTFMKDAETLFDTSVVKKGN
-256 TIFFGALAQITL
+256 TV
-268 LEGEG
+268 G
-273 VSFTCY
+273 V
-279 FSSNVAIHRR
+279 
-289 KAEGSL
+289 
-295 EFLNKHGGEILTPP
+295 P
-309 TRDEF
+309 
-314 LSLEYEEKTFE
+314 
-325 ASTNKKEDIVISGLG
+325 
-340 FVAINKKAKVLVKII
+340 
-355 KKTDAEP
+355 AEP
-362 TNDGYSFGGWYTDVN
+362 TNDGYSFAGWYTDVK

-383 FNLPVNTDITLYARW
+383 FNLPVNTDITLYAKW

-422 NKATKPAVNPTKKG
+422 NKATKPAVNPTNKG

-460 DNTSIIRLNG
+460 DNTTIYAKFEDASIFKLDG
-470 YTFNKISTLEGLT
+470 YTFNKISTLEELT

-488 IGGYISNSNEYK
+488 IGGFDGTNYAYMNDILDKKGFFGVGDKPSVHFTFYNKAGKVKIQKSQNEYLSAVGGSPK
-500 YMISDMNTTKSF
+500 NFGIVDNRKDAYEFVPQMIDDELQIRLDEVRGSNVIAYNKDYSR
-512 KSSDNPTEFYE
+512 
-523 IKLKGNSVTI
+523 IKPYAS
-533 KNSKNM
+533 
-539 YIISNTEK
+539 IST
-547 SVSLS
+547 S
-552 EKEKTI
+552 T
-558 FTPVVNA
+558 
-565 DGFKLKVTGSLNF
+565 LN
-578 QFNPSAKIFTSYTSK
+578 I
-593 QQDLTL
+593 TL

-665 TVLVAKYEALTSAEL
+665 TVLVAKYEALTPAEL

-694 QTEDSTTYTIDNVS
+694 QTEDGTTYKIDNVS

-730 LAKKVDVANINLSE
+730 LAKKEDVANINLSE
-744 YARACASAA
+744 YARECTSAA
-753 EVVAGDPNLKYLEF
+753 EVVAGDSNLKYLEF

>member
-1 MIKYCQGCG
+1 MKLKRLISCG
-10 APLQEEDPNKRGF
+10 LVGILTGVGILMNAKVSSAED
-23 IPKIDPAADKL
+23 
-34 YCKRCFRLNNYNELP
+34 
-49 KILATNK
+49 
-56 EYEAVVDDLLT
+56 
-67 KNGLIVLIVDLF
+67 
-79 DFTGTFIPKILDKL
+79 
-93 RNKNVILV
+93 
-101 ANKLDLLPKS
+101 KS
-111 VKIEHIVDW
+111 VKFE
-120 LSYMVNRMFFR
+120 F
-131 ADAIHVVS
+131 
-139 SKKGYYLDDL
+139 
-149 MNTID
+149 
-154 YLRKGRDV
+154 
-162 YFMGCANVGKS
+162 KS
-173 SLINAL
+173 STDSNTEITFDTFKKEVTSGNA
-179 LKRFTKSEKDLIS
+179 DLIS
-192 TSPVPGTTLNSIKIP
+192 NIKSTKVYAGKQGLKFGSSSKNGSLTFTLNQNYKINQFKVGIAKYNDKDGGKVKVQCGEYSEDFTPESSVLEFDGKSFTSYETNTFTISTTAKRAYVKSIEFLYNNAETCTVAYYDGADVISTFTVDKGTTLDETSKPANPEKEGYVFAGWYTNVDLTDKYNFDLPVTADLKLYAKFEESVAVETQTVTFMKDAETL
-207 FFIDNKAFI
+207 F
-216 DTPGLINENNILSKI
+216 DTSVVK
-231 LPASY
+231 
-236 DKIMPNTEIKP
+236 K
-247 QTFQIKPGN
+247 GN
-256 TIFFGALAQITL
+256 TV
-268 LEGEG
+268 G
-273 VSFTCY
+273 V
-279 FSSNVAIHRR
+279 
-289 KAEGSL
+289 
-295 EFLNKHGGEILTPP
+295 P
-309 TRDEF
+309 
-314 LSLEYEEKTFE
+314 
-325 ASTNKKEDIVISGLG
+325 
-340 FVAINKKAKVLVKII
+340 
-355 KKTDAEP
+355 AEP
-362 TNDGYSFGGWYTDVN
+362 TNDGYSFAGWYTDVK

-383 FNLPVNTDITLYARW
+383 FNLPVNTDITLYAKW

-460 DNTSIIRLNG
+460 DNTTIYAKFEDTSIIRLNG

-665 TVLVAKYEALTSAEL
+665 TVLVAKYEALTPAEL

-694 QTEDSTTYTIDNVS
+694 QTEDGTTYKIDNVS

-730 LAKKVDVANINLSE
+730 LAKKEDVANINLSE
-744 YARACASAA
+744 YARECTSAA
-753 EVVAGDPNLKYLEF
+753 EVVAGDSNLKYLEF

-779 RLDNLDSALAEE
+779 RLDNLDSSLAEE

>member
-1 MIKYCQGCG
+1 MKLKRLISCG
-10 APLQEEDPNKRGF
+10 LVGILTGVGILMNAKVSSAED
-23 IPKIDPAADKL
+23 
-34 YCKRCFRLNNYNELP
+34 
-49 KILATNK
+49 
-56 EYEAVVDDLLT
+56 
-67 KNGLIVLIVDLF
+67 
-79 DFTGTFIPKILDKL
+79 
-93 RNKNVILV
+93 
-101 ANKLDLLPKS
+101 KS
-111 VKIEHIVDW
+111 VKFE
-120 LSYMVNRMFFR
+120 F
-131 ADAIHVVS
+131 
-139 SKKGYYLDDL
+139 
-149 MNTID
+149 
-154 YLRKGRDV
+154 
-162 YFMGCANVGKS
+162 KS
-173 SLINAL
+173 STDSSTEITFDTFKKEVTSGNA
-179 LKRFTKSEKDLIS
+179 DLIS
-192 TSPVPGTTLNSIKIP
+192 NIKSTKVYAGKQGLKFGSSSKNGSLTFTLNQNYKINQFKVGIAKYNDKDGGKVKVQCGEYSEDFTPESSVLEFDGKSFTSYETNTFTISTTAKRAYVKSIEFLYNNAETCTVAYYDGADVISTFTVDKGTTLDETSKPANPEKEGYVFAGWYTNVDLTDKYNFDLPVTADLKLYAKFEESVAVETQTVTFMKDAETL
-207 FFIDNKAFI
+207 F
-216 DTPGLINENNILSKI
+216 DTSVVK
-231 LPASY
+231 
-236 DKIMPNTEIKP
+236 K
-247 QTFQIKPGN
+247 GN
-256 TIFFGALAQITL
+256 TV
-268 LEGEG
+268 G
-273 VSFTCY
+273 V
-279 FSSNVAIHRR
+279 
-289 KAEGSL
+289 
-295 EFLNKHGGEILTPP
+295 P
-309 TRDEF
+309 
-314 LSLEYEEKTFE
+314 
-325 ASTNKKEDIVISGLG
+325 
-340 FVAINKKAKVLVKII
+340 
-355 KKTDAEP
+355 AEP
-362 TNDGYSFGGWYTDVN
+362 TNDGYSFAGWYTDVK

-383 FNLPVNTDITLYARW
+383 FNLPVNTDITLYAKW

-422 NKATKPAVNPTKKG
+422 NKATKPTSTPTKKG

-460 DNTSIIRLNG
+460 DNTTIYAKFEDASIFKLDG
-470 YTFNKISTLEGLT
+470 YTFNKISTLEELT

-488 IGGYISNSNEYK
+488 IGGFDGTNYAYMNDILDKKGFFGVGDKPSVHFTFYNKAGKVKIQKSQNEYLSAVGGSPK
-500 YMISDMNTTKSF
+500 NFGIVDNRKDAYEFVPQMIDDELQIRLDEARGSNVIAYNKDYSR
-512 KSSDNPTEFYE
+512 
-523 IKLKGNSVTI
+523 IKPYAS
-533 KNSKNM
+533 
-539 YIISNTEK
+539 IST
-547 SVSLS
+547 S
-552 EKEKTI
+552 T
-558 FTPVVNA
+558 
-565 DGFKLKVTGSLNF
+565 LN
-578 QFNPSAKIFTSYTSK
+578 I
-593 QQDLTL
+593 TL

-665 TVLVAKYEALTSAEL
+665 TVLVAKYEALTPAEL

-694 QTEDSTTYTIDNVS
+694 QTEDGTTYKIDNVS

-744 YARACASAA
+744 YARECTSAA

>member
-1 MIKYCQGCG
+1 MKLKRLISCG
-10 APLQEEDPNKRGF
+10 LVGILTGVGILMNAKVSSAEDKTYDYEFTKEGAFSKNGSQKLGDIEWNLSGDGGYWGFANGQQFGSKNKPYKNLKLSTNVEINNVKEVTVYGST
-23 IPKIDPAADKL
+23 AAGSNATMQFSVGELKSE
-34 YCKRCFRLNNYNELP
+34 NYTLS
-49 KILATNK
+49 ATNK
-56 EYEAVVDDLLT
+56 AYTYTLDSQTSGIVEININQTTSKALYIKEIKMTYSDSVMYNVLFFDGTEEYT
-67 KNGLIVLIVDLF
+67 K
-79 DFTGTFIPKILDKL
+79 
-93 RNKNVILV
+93 
-101 ANKLDLLPKS
+101 
-111 VKIEHIVDW
+111 
-120 LSYMVNRMFFR
+120 Y
-131 ADAIHVVS
+131 
-139 SKKGYYLDDL
+139 
-149 MNTID
+149 
-154 YLRKGRDV
+154 
-162 YFMGCANVGKS
+162 
-173 SLINAL
+173 
-179 LKRFTKSEKDLIS
+179 FTKVEENGKLIRPTDPEKEGYVFVGWY
-192 TSPVPGTTLNSIKIP
+192 TEPE
-207 FFIDNKAFI
+207 
-216 DTPGLINENNILSKI
+216 LINEYKFNSTVSADLKLYAKFEES
-231 LPASY
+231 AAVE
-236 DKIMPNTEIKP
+236 T
-247 QTFQIKPGN
+247 QTVTFMKDAETLFDTSVVKKGN
-256 TIFFGALAQITL
+256 TV
-268 LEGEG
+268 G
-273 VSFTCY
+273 V
-279 FSSNVAIHRR
+279 
-289 KAEGSL
+289 
-295 EFLNKHGGEILTPP
+295 P
-309 TRDEF
+309 
-314 LSLEYEEKTFE
+314 
-325 ASTNKKEDIVISGLG
+325 
-340 FVAINKKAKVLVKII
+340 
-355 KKTDAEP
+355 AEP
-362 TNDGYSFGGWYTDVN
+362 TNDGYSFAGWYTDVK

-383 FNLPVNTDITLYARW
+383 FNLPVNTDITLYAKW

-460 DNTSIIRLNG
+460 DNTTIYAKFEDASIFKLDG
-470 YTFNKISTLEGLT
+470 YTFNKISTLEELT

-488 IGGYISNSNEYK
+488 IGGFDGTNYAYMNDILDKKGFFWVGDKPSVHFTFYNKAGKVKIQKSQNEYLSAVGGSPK
-500 YMISDMNTTKSF
+500 NFEIVDNRKDAYEFVPQMIDDELQIRLDEARGSNVIAYNKDYSR
-512 KSSDNPTEFYE
+512 
-523 IKLKGNSVTI
+523 IKPYAS
-533 KNSKNM
+533 
-539 YIISNTEK
+539 IST
-547 SVSLS
+547 S
-552 EKEKTI
+552 T
-558 FTPVVNA
+558 
-565 DGFKLKVTGSLNF
+565 LN
-578 QFNPSAKIFTSYTSK
+578 I
-593 QQDLTL
+593 TL

-619 LNKEEMLP
+619 LNKEEILP

-665 TVLVAKYEALTSAEL
+665 TVLVAKYEALTPAEL

-694 QTEDSTTYTIDNVS
+694 QTEDGTTYKIDNVS

-730 LAKKVDVANINLSE
+730 LAKKEDVANINLSE
-744 YARACASAA
+744 YARECTSAA
-753 EVVAGDPNLKYLEF
+753 EVVAGDSNLKYLEF

-779 RLDNLDSALAEE
+779 RLDNLDSAIAEE